1 MYKIERRPSGYLLTF
16 GGIIDEAEMKRW
28 ASESAQA
35 LAKETS
41 PFSVVVDMRTLAPL
55 KPEAQSA
62 MVEGQKLYKGKGMT
76 RSSVIVNNAVT
87 AAQFRRLAK
96 ESGIY
101 QWERYIDGTRD
112 QCQKLA
118 VEWAR
123 DGVDPDLG

>member
-41 PFSVVVDMRTLAPL
+41 AFSVVVDMRTLAPL

-62 MVEGQKLYKGKGMT
+62 MVEGQKIYKGKGMT